1 MTLLQL
7 KLAATDTA
15 AGSFSGLAAVFNEVD
30 RQNDSIRPGAFAQT
44 IAEWEARGFGIPVL
58 RQHDQSTPI
67 GSIYAMK
74 ETPDGLLVHGRLAT
88 TTPAGAEAH
97 ALALAGALSMSIG
110 YTTPP
115 GSTRVIDG
123 VRYLS
128 AVDLHEVS
136 AVSVPAAAGAKFTE
150 IKSAY
155 DARTV
160 REYEKHLRAALGLSQ
175 RDATA
180 VAAKSWPI
188 VSRRDGGHG
197 QRDVAP
203 DETVQKALAIL
214 AASNPHSR

>member
-1 MTLLQL
+1 MTALQL
-7 KLAATDTA
+7 KLVATDTA

-30 RQNDSIRPGAFAQT
+30 RQNDSIRPGAFAAT
-44 IAEWEARGFGIPVL
+44 LAEWAARGYGIPLL
-58 RQHDQSTPI
+58 RQHDQTLPI
-67 GSIYAMK
+67 GSIYAAK
-74 ETPDGLLVHGRLAT
+74 ETPDGLLVQGRIAT
-88 TTPAGAEAH
+88 STAAGAEAH

-150 IKSAY
+150 IKSAA
-155 DARTV
+155 DCRTI
-160 REYEKHLRAALGLSQ
+160 REYEALVRDALGLSS
-175 RDATA
+175 RTAKA
-180 VAAKSWPI
+180 VASKTYSLVNP
-188 VSRRDGGHG
+188 RDGGDP

-203 DETVQKALAIL
+203 ETLTKALAML

>member
-1 MTLLQL
+1 MTTLQL

-15 AGSFSGLAAVFNEVD
+15 AGSFSGLASVVNEVD
-30 RQNDSIRPGAFAQT
+30 RQGDSIRRGAFAAT
-44 IAEWEARGFGIPVL
+44 IAEWEARGYGIPVL
-58 RQHDQSTPI
+58 RQHDQTQPI

-74 ETPDGLLVHGRLAT
+74 ETADGLLVHGRLAT

-128 AVDLHEVS
+128 RVDLHEVS
-136 AVSVPAAAGAKFTE
+136 AVSVPAAAGAKFTSV
-150 IKSAY
+150 KSAA
-155 DARTV
+155 DCNSI
-160 REYEKHLRAALGLSQ
+160 REYEALVRDALGLSS
-175 RDATA
+175 RTAKA
-180 VAAKSWPI
+180 VASKTYSLVNP
-188 VSRRDGGHG
+188 RDGGDP

-203 DETVQKALAIL
+203 ETLTKALAIL
-214 AASNPHSR
+214 TASTPH